1 MKDGYCEWM
10 QNAKFFMDSI
20 RYCGTFPDDGFLL
33 SRRKTKYPY
42 VEMHY
47 FKRLTR
53 ESLLTLKRECLYERE
68 NRKVVGLH

>member
-1 MKDGYCEWM
+1 M
-10 QNAKFFMDSI
+10 QMSSA
-20 RYCGTFPDDGFLL
+20 
-33 SRRKTKYPY
+33 YPY
-42 VEMHY
+42 VEKHY